1 MNINGNIRN
10 NFGALNVRAFKKMAD
25 KVNERNEF
33 DARSSPPNIQQTF
46 VAYITGNVTV
56 LTGRRWKYTWGLA
69 HLDSSNLF
77 EQRSGASLTYTNTGI
92 YAYNTVEALQQSGS
106 GSYDGPGFL
115 DGNIP
120 TGFALQ
126 PIKEGTCVHMLMSR
140 GGDSLLKF
148 TFCVSNA
155 IDGACP

>member
-33 DARSSPPNIQQTF
+33 DARSNQPNTQQTF

-56 LTGRRWKYTWGLA
+56 ISNRRWKYTWNLA

-77 EQRSGASLTYTNTGI
+77 ESRSGASLTYTNTGI
-92 YAYNTVEALQQSGS
+92 YAYNTVESLQQTSGTKN
-106 GSYDGPGFL
+106 GPGFTHA
-115 DGNIP
+115 NIP
-120 TGFALQ
+120 SGYTLQ
-126 PIKEGTCVHMLMSR
+126 PIATGTCVHMLMSR

-148 TFCVSNA
+148 TFSVANA
-155 IDGACP
+155 IDGTCA

>member
-33 DARSSPPNIQQTF
+33 DSRSSPPNIQQTF
-46 VAYITGNVTV
+46 VAYITGNVV
-56 LTGRRWKYTWGLA
+56 VITGRRWKYTWGLA

-92 YAYNTVEALQQSGS
+92 YAYNTVESLQQASGTKN
-106 GSYDGPGFL
+106 GPGFTHA
-115 DGNIP
+115 NIP
-120 TGFALQ
+120 SGFTLQ
-126 PIKEGTCVHMLMSR
+126 PITTGTCVHMLMSR

-148 TFCVSNA
+148 TFSVANA
-155 IDGACP
+155 IDGTCP

>member
-46 VAYITGNVTV
+46 VAYITGNVAV
-56 LTGRRWKYTWGLA
+56 ITGRRWKYTWAIA

-92 YAYNTVEALQQSGS
+92 YAYNTIESLQQTAGNKN
-106 GSYDGPGFL
+106 GPGFTHSY
-115 DGNIP
+115 IP
-120 TGFALQ
+120 SGFTLQ
-126 PIKEGTCVHMLMSR
+126 PIATGTCVHMLMSR

-148 TFCVSNA
+148 TFCVPNA
-155 IDGACP
+155 IDGTCP

>member
-1 MNINGNIRN
+1 MNISGNIRN

-56 LTGRRWKYTWGLA
+56 ISNRRWKYTWGLA

-92 YAYNTVEALQQSGS
+92 YAYNTVEALQQASGTKN
-106 GSYDGPGFL
+106 GPGFL
-115 DGNIP
+115 NANLP
-120 TGFALQ
+120 VGFLLQ
-126 PIKEGTCVHMLMSR
+126 PIATGTCVHMLMSR

-155 IDGACP
+155 IDGTC

>member
-46 VAYITGNVTV
+46 VAYITGNVVVT
-56 LTGRRWKYTWGLA
+56 TGRRWKYTWGLA

-92 YAYNTVEALQQSGS
+92 YAYNTVEALQQSGTK
-106 GSYDGPGFL
+106 DGPGL
-115 DGNIP
+115 THSSIP
-120 TGFALQ
+120 SGFTLQ
-126 PIKEGTCVHMLMSR
+126 PIATGTCVHMLMSR

-148 TFCVSNA
+148 TFSVANA
-155 IDGACP
+155 IDGTCP

>member
-25 KVNERNEF
+25 KVNERSEF

-46 VAYITGNVTV
+46 VAYITGNVV
-56 LTGRRWKYTWGLA
+56 VITGRRWKYTWGLA

-92 YAYNTVEALQQSGS
+92 YAYNTIESLQQASGTKN
-106 GSYDGPGFL
+106 GPGFTHA
-115 DGNIP
+115 NIP
-120 TGFALQ
+120 SGFTLQ
-126 PIKEGTCVHMLMSR
+126 PIATGTCVHMLMSR

-148 TFCVSNA
+148 TFSVANA
-155 IDGACP
+155 IDGTCP

>member
-56 LTGRRWKYTWGLA
+56 ISNRRWKYTWSLA

-77 EQRSGASLTYTNTGI
+77 EQRSGASLTYTNTGV
-92 YAYNTVEALQQSGS
+92 YAYNTIEALQQTGTSN
-106 GSYDGPGFL
+106 GPGFL
-115 DGNIP
+115 NANLP
-120 TGFALQ
+120 SGFLLQ
-126 PIKEGTCVHMLMSR
+126 PIATGTCVHMLMSR

-155 IDGACP
+155 IDGTCP

>member
-46 VAYITGNVTV
+46 VAWITGNVV
-56 LTGRRWKYTWGLA
+56 VITGRRWKYTWGLA

-92 YAYNTVEALQQSGS
+92 YAYNTVESLQQASGTKN
-106 GSYDGPGFL
+106 GPGFTHA
-115 DGNIP
+115 NIP
-120 TGFALQ
+120 SGFTLQ
-126 PIKEGTCVHMLMSR
+126 PIATGTCVHMLMSR

-148 TFCVSNA
+148 TFCVPNA

>member
-46 VAYITGNVTV
+46 VAYITGNVVVT
-56 LTGRRWKYTWGLA
+56 TGRRWKYTWGLA

-92 YAYNTVEALQQSGS
+92 YAYNTVEALQQSGTK
-106 GSYDGPGFL
+106 DGPGL
-115 DGNIP
+115 THSSIP
-120 TGFALQ
+120 SGFTLQ
-126 PIKEGTCVHMLMSR
+126 PIATGTCVHMLMSR

-148 TFCVSNA
+148 TFSVANA
-155 IDGACP
+155 IDGTCA

>member
-33 DARSSPPNIQQTF
+33 DARSSQPNTQQTF
-46 VAYITGNVTV
+46 VAYITGNVVVT
-56 LTGRRWKYTWGLA
+56 TGRRWKYTWGLA

-92 YAYNTVEALQQSGS
+92 YAYNTVEALQQSGTK
-106 GSYDGPGFL
+106 DGPGL
-115 DGNIP
+115 THSSIP
-120 TGFALQ
+120 SGFTLQ
-126 PIKEGTCVHMLMSR
+126 PIATGTCVHMLMSR

-148 TFCVSNA
+148 TFSVANA
-155 IDGACP
+155 IDGTCA

>member
-25 KVNERNEF
+25 KVNERSEF

-56 LTGRRWKYTWGLA
+56 ISNRRWKYTWGLA

-92 YAYNTVEALQQSGS
+92 YAYNTVEALQQTGTSN
-106 GSYDGPGFL
+106 GPGFL
-115 DGNIP
+115 NANLP
-120 TGFALQ
+120 SGFLLK
-126 PIKEGTCVHMLMSR
+126 PIATGTCVHMLMSR

-148 TFCVSNA
+148 TFSVANA
-155 IDGACP
+155 IDGTCP

>member
-33 DARSSPPNIQQTF
+33 DARSSQPNTQQTF

-56 LTGRRWKYTWGLA
+56 ISNKRWKYTWNLA

-77 EQRSGASLTYTNTGI
+77 ESRSGASLTYTNTGI
-92 YAYNTVEALQQSGS
+92 YAYNTVEALQQASGAT
-106 GSYDGPGFL
+106 YDGPGFL
-115 DGNIP
+115 HSHIP
-120 TGFALQ
+120 SGFTLQ
-126 PIKEGTCVHMLMSR
+126 PIATGTCVHMLMSR

-148 TFCVSNA
+148 SFCVSNA
-155 IDGACP
+155 IDGTCP

>member
-25 KVNERNEF
+25 KVNERSEF

-56 LTGRRWKYTWGLA
+56 ISNRRWKYTWGLA

-92 YAYNTVEALQQSGS
+92 YAYNTVEALQQTGTSN
-106 GSYDGPGFL
+106 GPGFL
-115 DGNIP
+115 NANLP
-120 TGFALQ
+120 SGFLLK
-126 PIKEGTCVHMLMSR
+126 PIATGTCVHMLMSR

-148 TFCVSNA
+148 TFCVPNA
-155 IDGACP
+155 IDGTCP

>member
-46 VAYITGNVTV
+46 VAYITGNVVVT
-56 LTGRRWKYTWGLA
+56 TGRRWKYTWGLA

-92 YAYNTVEALQQSGS
+92 YAYNTVEALQQSGTK
-106 GSYDGPGFL
+106 DGPGL
-115 DGNIP
+115 THSSIP
-120 TGFALQ
+120 SGFTLQ
-126 PIKEGTCVHMLMSR
+126 PIATGTCVHMLMSR
-140 GGDSLLKF
+140 GGDSLIKF
-148 TFCVSNA
+148 TFSVANA
-155 IDGACP
+155 IDGTCA

>member
-46 VAYITGNVTV
+46 VAYITGNVV
-56 LTGRRWKYTWGLA
+56 VITGRRWKYTWGLA

-92 YAYNTVEALQQSGS
+92 YAYNTVESLQQASGTKN
-106 GSYDGPGFL
+106 GPGFTHA
-115 DGNIP
+115 NIP
-120 TGFALQ
+120 SGFTLQ
-126 PIKEGTCVHMLMSR
+126 PIATGTCVHMLMSR

-148 TFCVSNA
+148 TFSVANA
-155 IDGACP
+155 IDGTCP

>member
-25 KVNERNEF
+25 KVNERSEF

-46 VAYITGNVTV
+46 VAYITGNVV
-56 LTGRRWKYTWGLA
+56 VITGRRWKYTWGLA

-92 YAYNTVEALQQSGS
+92 YAYNTIESLQQASGTKN
-106 GSYDGPGFL
+106 GPGFTHA
-115 DGNIP
+115 NIP
-120 TGFALQ
+120 SGFTLQ
-126 PIKEGTCVHMLMSR
+126 PIATGTCVHMLMSR

-155 IDGACP
+155 IDGTCP

>member
-33 DARSSPPNIQQTF
+33 DARSSPPNIKQTF
-46 VAYITGNVTV
+46 VAWITGNVV
-56 LTGRRWKYTWGLA
+56 VITGRRWKYTWGLA

-92 YAYNTVEALQQSGS
+92 YAYNTVESLQQASGTKN
-106 GSYDGPGFL
+106 GPGFTHA
-115 DGNIP
+115 NIP
-120 TGFALQ
+120 SGFTLQ
-126 PIKEGTCVHMLMSR
+126 PIATGTCVHMLMSR

-148 TFCVSNA
+148 TFCVPNA

>member
-46 VAYITGNVTV
+46 VAYITGNVV
-56 LTGRRWKYTWGLA
+56 VITGRRWKYTWGLA

-92 YAYNTVEALQQSGS
+92 YAYNTVEALQQTSGTKN
-106 GSYDGPGFL
+106 GPGFTHA
-115 DGNIP
+115 NIP
-120 TGFALQ
+120 SGFTLQ
-126 PIKEGTCVHMLMSR
+126 PIATGTCVHMLMSR

-148 TFCVSNA
+148 TFSVANA
-155 IDGACP
+155 IDGTCP

>member
-25 KVNERNEF
+25 KVNERSEF

-46 VAYITGNVTV
+46 VAYITGNVAV
-56 LTGRRWKYTWGLA
+56 ITGRRWKYTWAIA

-92 YAYNTVEALQQSGS
+92 YAYNTVEALQQASGTKN
-106 GSYDGPGFL
+106 GPGFTHA
-115 DGNIP
+115 NIP
-120 TGFALQ
+120 SGFTLQ
-126 PIKEGTCVHMLMSR
+126 PIATGTCVHMLMSR

-148 TFCVSNA
+148 TFCVPNA

>member
-25 KVNERNEF
+25 KVNERSEF

-56 LTGRRWKYTWGLA
+56 ISNRRWKYTWSLA

-77 EQRSGASLTYTNTGI
+77 EQRSGASLTYTNTGV
-92 YAYNTVEALQQSGS
+92 YAYNTIEALQQTGTSN
-106 GSYDGPGFL
+106 GPGFSNSNL
-115 DGNIP
+115 P
-120 TGFALQ
+120 SGFLLK
-126 PIKEGTCVHMLMSR
+126 PIATGTCVHMLMSR

-148 TFCVSNA
+148 SFCVSNA
-155 IDGACP
+155 IDGTCP

>member
-1 MNINGNIRN
+1 MNINGNIPN

-46 VAYITGNVTV
+46 VAYITGNVVVT
-56 LTGRRWKYTWGLA
+56 TGRRWKYTWGLA

-92 YAYNTVEALQQSGS
+92 YAYNTVEALQQSGTK
-106 GSYDGPGFL
+106 DGPGL
-115 DGNIP
+115 THTSIP
-120 TGFALQ
+120 SGFTLQ
-126 PIKEGTCVHMLMSR
+126 PIATGTCVHMLMSR

-148 TFCVSNA
+148 TFSVANA
-155 IDGACP
+155 IDGTCP

>member
-25 KVNERNEF
+25 KVNERSEF

-56 LTGRRWKYTWGLA
+56 ISNRRWKYTWGLA

-92 YAYNTVEALQQSGS
+92 YAYNTVEALQQTGTSN
-106 GSYDGPGFL
+106 GPGFL
-115 DGNIP
+115 NANLP
-120 TGFALQ
+120 SGFLLQ
-126 PIKEGTCVHMLMSR
+126 PIATGTCVHMLMSR

-148 TFCVSNA
+148 TFSVANA
-155 IDGACP
+155 IDGTCS

>member
-25 KVNERNEF
+25 KVNERSEF

-46 VAYITGNVTV
+46 VAYITGNVAV
-56 LTGRRWKYTWGLA
+56 ITGRRWKYTWGLA

-92 YAYNTVEALQQSGS
+92 YAYNTVEALQQASGTKN
-106 GSYDGPGFL
+106 GPGFTHA
-115 DGNIP
+115 NIP
-120 TGFALQ
+120 SGFTLQ
-126 PIKEGTCVHMLMSR
+126 PIATGTCVHMLMSR

-148 TFCVSNA
+148 TFCVPNA
-155 IDGACP
+155 IDGTCP

>member
-25 KVNERNEF
+25 KVNERSEF

-56 LTGRRWKYTWGLA
+56 ISNRRWKYTWGLA

-92 YAYNTVEALQQSGS
+92 YAYNTVEALQQTGTSN
-106 GSYDGPGFL
+106 GPGFL
-115 DGNIP
+115 NANIP
-120 TGFALQ
+120 SGFTLQ
-126 PIKEGTCVHMLMSR
+126 PIATGTCVHMLMSR

-148 TFCVSNA
+148 TFSVANA
-155 IDGACP
+155 IDGTCA

>member
-56 LTGRRWKYTWGLA
+56 ISNRRWKYTWAIA

-92 YAYNTVEALQQSGS
+92 YAYNTIEALQQTGTFN
-106 GSYDGPGFL
+106 GPGFL
-115 DGNIP
+115 NANIP
-120 TGFALQ
+120 SGFTLQ
-126 PIKEGTCVHMLMSR
+126 PIATGTCVHMLMSR

-155 IDGACP
+155 IDGTCP

>member
-25 KVNERNEF
+25 KVNERSEF

-46 VAYITGNVTV
+46 VAYITGNVAV
-56 LTGRRWKYTWGLA
+56 ITGRRWKYTWGLA

-92 YAYNTVEALQQSGS
+92 YAYNTVEALQQASGTKN
-106 GSYDGPGFL
+106 GPGFTHA
-115 DGNIP
+115 NIP
-120 TGFALQ
+120 SGFTLQ
-126 PIKEGTCVHMLMSR
+126 PIATGTCVHMLMSR

-148 TFCVSNA
+148 TFCVPNA

>member
-56 LTGRRWKYTWGLA
+56 ISNRRWKYTWGLA

-92 YAYNTVEALQQSGS
+92 YAYNTIEALQQTTGTKN
-106 GSYDGPGFL
+106 GPGFTHSY
-115 DGNIP
+115 IP
-120 TGFALQ
+120 SGYTLQ
-126 PIKEGTCVHMLMSR
+126 PIATGTCVHMLMSR

-148 TFCVSNA
+148 TFCVPNA
-155 IDGACP
+155 IDGTCP

>member
-46 VAYITGNVTV
+46 VAYITGNTVVT
-56 LTGRRWKYTWGLA
+56 TGRRWKYTWGLA

-92 YAYNTVEALQQSGS
+92 YAYNTVEALQQSGTK
-106 GSYDGPGFL
+106 DGPGL
-115 DGNIP
+115 THSSIP
-120 TGFALQ
+120 SGFTLQ
-126 PIKEGTCVHMLMSR
+126 PIATGTCVHMLMSR

-148 TFCVSNA
+148 TFSVANA
-155 IDGACP
+155 IDGTCP

>member
-33 DARSSPPNIQQTF
+33 DARSSSPNIQQTF
-46 VAYITGNVTV
+46 VAYITGNVV
-56 LTGRRWKYTWGLA
+56 VITGRRWKYTWGLA

-92 YAYNTVEALQQSGS
+92 YAYNTVEALQQTSGTKN
-106 GSYDGPGFL
+106 GPGFTHA
-115 DGNIP
+115 NIP
-120 TGFALQ
+120 SGYTLQ
-126 PIKEGTCVHMLMSR
+126 PIATGTCVHMLMSR

-148 TFCVSNA
+148 TFSVANA
-155 IDGACP
+155 IDGTCS

>member
-25 KVNERNEF
+25 KVNERSEF

-46 VAYITGNVTV
+46 VAYITGNVV
-56 LTGRRWKYTWGLA
+56 VITGRRWKYTWGLA

-92 YAYNTVEALQQSGS
+92 YAYNTVESLQQASGTKN
-106 GSYDGPGFL
+106 GPGFTHA
-115 DGNIP
+115 NIP
-120 TGFALQ
+120 SGFTLQ
-126 PIKEGTCVHMLMSR
+126 PIAIGTCVHMLMSR

-148 TFCVSNA
+148 TFCVPNS
-155 IDGACP
+155 IDGTCP

>member
-25 KVNERNEF
+25 KVNERSEF

-46 VAYITGNVTV
+46 VAYITGNVV
-56 LTGRRWKYTWGLA
+56 VITGRRWKYTWGLA

-92 YAYNTVEALQQSGS
+92 YAYNTVEALQQTSGTKN
-106 GSYDGPGFL
+106 GPGFTHA
-115 DGNIP
+115 NIP
-120 TGFALQ
+120 SGYTLQ
-126 PIKEGTCVHMLMSR
+126 PIATGTCVHMLMSR

-148 TFCVSNA
+148 TFCVPNA
-155 IDGACP
+155 IDGTCP